1 MTVALSRVPGAS
13 PDRPPMPT
21 LLARTVRA
29 TACVLMAAGLV
40 VDASAARAADAP
52 LPLKPWP
59 ANTATPA
66 LRLDALDGKPLDLA
80 NLRGKVVVVN
90 FWAGWCEPCVNE
102 LPVLGALARRFDG
115 RVAVVGVNY
124 KESLDTIG
132 RFTAAHPIPYP
143 VLRDR
148 DGAAF
153 KLWTAGV
160 MPTTILVDRR
170 GRARW
175 RTAGEIG
182 ADDTGLQRAIDALLA
197 E

>member
-1 MTVALSRVPGAS
+1 
-13 PDRPPMPT
+13 MPT
-21 LLARTVRA
+21 LSHRTLRTLACA
-29 TACVLMAAGLV
+29 LACTLLTAGLAV
-40 VDASAARAADAP
+40 GAP
-52 LPLKPWP
+52 LTAREAANVALKPWP
-59 ANTATPA
+59 ARTETPP
-66 LRLDALDGKPLDLA
+66 LRLDTLDGKPMELA
-80 NLRGKVVVVN
+80 SLRGKVVVVN

-102 LPVLGALARRFDG
+102 LPVLGALSRRFEG

-153 KLWTAGV
+153 KRWTAGV

-182 ADDTGLQRAIDALLA
+182 ADDTGLSKAIDALLA